1 MKRSASPLQ
10 KEIRFRHGP
19 TCTERYMY
27 VHISS
32 CSPLHC
38 VFQCSNDYVNNK
50 PILLSKCHRHIQ
62 SYRCL
67 IDVAKDCFK
76 TLLLEHK
83 ESSNA
88 EKKSRERADRILN
101 LHKDLDYSQSSFMNL
116 FNYNYGLL
124 APHRDR
130 CLVTVVYTHTNPSV
144 NTEPLVSDEVKN
156 LWCLKP
162 GETESEIKSWQS
174 IDSLVVSPER
184 QHSVCLHV
192 GEELSALCEHR
203 LPAALHCVQVDP
215 TRVETPTSHKTPN
228 ASNRL
233 SAALILSSDDIS
245 AIVEDEL
252 L

>member
-1 MKRSASPLQ
+1 MSLFGSVQKNGFALVRIPPSSAKQLDSSLQ
-10 KEIRFRHGP
+10 MFRMNETFRFPPPEGNP
-19 TCTERYMY
+19 FTAWPDM
-27 VHISS
+27 
-32 CSPLHC
+32 
-38 VFQCSNDYVNNK
+38 
-50 PILLSKCHRHIQ
+50 HRE